1 MTDKPSPRRQ
11 EWLRQRQR
19 SRRRVRLW
27 QAGLLAALL
36 GLWQLT
42 TAVGLSDGFLISSP
56 SRMWGT
62 LVGLCRGGELLR
74 HVWVSCLETVVG
86 FLAGTLLGTAIA
98 ICMWWREGVARVL
111 SPYLV
116 VLNALPKTALGPIFI
131 VWMGAGMVN
140 QYETQAMEQELRRR
154 GHELVDFEDSAD
166 AYIINTCSVTAVSD
180 KKSRQMIRR
189 ARRRSP
195 GAVVAAC
202 GCYVQTHTDE
212 AKTLGID
219 LIGGT
224 GDRMAFLDLLE
235 QEVRDRTPRVA
246 VDDSLRRRSFEVLPA
261 GGLAARTRAM
271 LKVEDGCVNFCT
283 YCIIPFARGPV
294 RSLPMDQAVA
304 QTRQLQAE
312 GYRELVFTGIEIS
325 SWGQDLRNGTGLI
338 DLMEAVAAAAP
349 RLRLRLGSLEPR
361 TITEDFCHRAAAL
374 PNLCPHF
381 HLSLQ
386 SGCDTTL
393 HRMNRRYDTARF
405 RQSVDL
411 LRRYFDHPAITT
423 DVICGFPQET
433 EEEFSATLAFLEEC
447 RFAAMH
453 VFPYSIRPGTKAAD
467 MPQVPGPVKE
477 ERAARAGALAARLHR
492 AYLEE
497 CVGRTYPVLFEQP
510 VAGRYGG
517 HAPNYMEV
525 AVPGGENLHNQVLP
539 VRITGT
545 DGEIL
550 WGELE

>member
-1 MTDKPSPRRQ
+1 MKVAIYT
-11 EWLRQRQR
+11 
-19 SRRRVRLW
+19 
-27 QAGLLAALL
+27 L
-36 GLWQLT
+36 G
-42 TAVGLSDGFLISSP
+42 
-56 SRMWGT
+56 
-62 LVGLCRGGELLR
+62 C
-74 HVWVSCLETVVG
+74 
-86 FLAGTLLGTAIA
+86 
-98 ICMWWREGVARVL
+98 
-111 SPYLV
+111 
-116 VLNALPKTALGPIFI
+116 K
-131 VWMGAGMVN
+131 VN
-140 QYETQAMEQELRRR
+140 QYETQAMEQTLRAK
-154 GHELVDFEDSAD
+154 GHQVVEFSNEAD
-166 AYIINTCSVTAVSD
+166 AYVVNTCSVTAVSD
-180 KKSRQMIRR
+180 QKSRQVIHRVQKQHP
-189 ARRRSP
+189 A
-195 GAVVAAC
+195 AVVAVC
-202 GCYVQTHTDE
+202 GCYPQTHPEDVR
-212 AKTLGID
+212 KLGAD
-219 LIGGT
+219 LIAGT
-224 GDRMAFLDLLE
+224 GDREGFVSLLE
-235 QEVRDRTPRVA
+235 EAAAGKKNLEAIDKSFERRV
-246 VDDSLRRRSFEVLPA
+246 FEVLPA
-261 GGLAARTRAM
+261 GGMGGRTRAM
-271 LKVEDGCVNFCT
+271 LKIEDGCVNFCT

-294 RSLPMDQAVA
+294 RSLPLDQAVA

-325 SWGQDLRNGTGLI
+325 SWGQDLHNGTGLI
-338 DLMEAVAAAAP
+338 DLMEAVAAAGP

-361 TITEDFCHRAAAL
+361 TITEDFCRRAAAL

-386 SGCDTTL
+386 SGCDATL

-411 LRRYFDHPAITT
+411 LRQYFDHPAITT

-525 AVPGGENLHNQVLP
+525 AVSGGEDLHNRVLP

>member
-1 MTDKPSPRRQ
+1 MKVAIYT
-11 EWLRQRQR
+11 
-19 SRRRVRLW
+19 
-27 QAGLLAALL
+27 L
-36 GLWQLT
+36 G
-42 TAVGLSDGFLISSP
+42 
-56 SRMWGT
+56 
-62 LVGLCRGGELLR
+62 C
-74 HVWVSCLETVVG
+74 
-86 FLAGTLLGTAIA
+86 
-98 ICMWWREGVARVL
+98 
-111 SPYLV
+111 
-116 VLNALPKTALGPIFI
+116 K
-131 VWMGAGMVN
+131 VN
-140 QYETQAMEQELRRR
+140 QYETQAMEQTLRAK
-154 GHELVDFEDSAD
+154 GHQVVEFSDEAD
-166 AYIINTCSVTAVSD
+166 AYVVNTCSVTAVSD
-180 KKSRQMIRR
+180 QKSRQVIHRVQKQHP
-189 ARRRSP
+189 A
-195 GAVVAAC
+195 AVVAVC
-202 GCYVQTHTDE
+202 GCYPQTHPEDVR
-212 AKTLGID
+212 KLGAD
-219 LIGGT
+219 LIAGT
-224 GDRMAFLDLLE
+224 GDREGFISLLE
-235 QEVRDRTPRVA
+235 EAAAGKKNLEALDKSFERRV
-246 VDDSLRRRSFEVLPA
+246 FEVLPA
-261 GGLAARTRAM
+261 GGMEGRTRAM
-271 LKVEDGCVNFCT
+271 LKIEDGCVNFCT
-283 YCIIPFARGPV
+283 YCIIPYARGPV
-294 RSLPMDQAVA
+294 RSLSLEQAVE
-304 QTRQLQAE
+304 QTRQLAAE
-312 GYRELVFTGIEIS
+312 GYREIVLTGIEIS
-325 SWGQDLRNGTGLI
+325 SWGHDLKNGQSLI
-338 DLMEAVAAAAP
+338 DLLEALPAAAP
-349 RLRLRLGSLEPR
+349 EVRLRLGSLEPR
-361 TITEDFCHRAAAL
+361 TVTEDFCRRAAAL

-386 SGCDTTL
+386 SGCDATL

-411 LRRYFDHPAITT
+411 LRRHFDHPAITT

-525 AVPGGENLHNQVLP
+525 AVSGSEDLHNRVLP